1 MMVMIDIVD
10 NGHRGPVTKS
20 IVTHVEASF
29 TFTDFFER
37 FHAAQHD
44 GLQSNER
51 LYGSD
56 LIPINIDDARAE
68 YTPDIRLYSKLS
80 RRVSLR

>member
-10 NGHRGPVTKS
+10 NGHRGSVTKS

-29 TFTDFFER
+29 TFTNFFER

-56 LIPINIDDARAE
+56 LIPINIDDAE

>member
-1 MMVMIDIVD
+1 MDITD
-10 NGHRGPVTKS
+10 IMEDSGHRGPVTKS
-20 IVTHVEASF
+20 IVTHVETSF

-56 LIPINIDDARAE
+56 LIPINIDDAE